1 MTIDTDYRG
10 DIENLII
17 HPGWR
22 ALATWAQ
29 KEWAAQIQT
38 HTENAANSEN
48 DVLALNRLRQV
59 LAAKKAVDL
68 VLEWPERELKRLTQP
83 PAALTHSRTGY

>member
-1 MTIDTDYRG
+1 MNTDTDYRG
-10 DIENLII
+10 DIEDLMKSA
-17 HPGWR
+17 GWT
-22 ALATWAQ
+22 ALRQWAQ

-38 HTENAANSEN
+38 HTENAANSAD
-48 DVLALNRLRQV
+48 DVAALNKLRQV

-68 VLEWPERELKRLTQP
+68 VLEWPERELKKFVTL